1 LNSDFLCPSQLLP
14 FFSLYSLLMAR
25 LWRFGFLFCSSVSCF
40 SSLRRHHCHPLRYPL
55 RGRPF
60 DRRSL
65 PLWFILL
72 RSPLPLPSRHPL
84 FYVLCFMFYVLFWIG
99 FLWCLYVL
107 DYGFGM
113 FVFGIAFMAA
123 VYRHSS
129 RPASILLA
137 LLLPHASSPS
147 SSPPVSLLYRFSFVF
162 SRRRLLRR
170 SSPSPS
176 SRDLHLSLGLR
187 PSTFGSS
194 SVVLVLVSRGI
205 STVGGGY
212 CHKCRS

>member
-1 LNSDFLCPSQLLP
+1 
-14 FFSLYSLLMAR
+14 MA
-25 LWRFGFLFCSSVSCF
+25 LRFPVLFVGFVSF
-40 SSLRRHHCHPLRYPL
+40 SSLRPSVVIIVTHYATPCVVVLLIGVPFL
-55 RGRPF
+55 RGLSFSGHCFLFRPV
-60 DRRSL
+60 
-65 PLWFILL
+65 ILCFMFYVL
-72 RSPLPLPSRHPL
+72 CFM

-99 FLWCLYVL
+99 FLVCLYVL

-129 RPASILLA
+129 RPASILTA

-147 SSPPVSLLYRFSFVF
+147 SSPPISLLYRFSFVF

-170 SSPSPS
+170 SSPSPL
-176 SRDLHLSLGLR
+176 SRGLHLSLGLR

-194 SVVLVLVSRGI
+194 SVVLVVCWALAWTLDHRRAVLSQMQGFALRG
-205 STVGGGY
+205 VF
-212 CHKCRS
+212 